1 MAVHTGHR
9 QRMKERFLRDTF
21 DSFADHEMLE
31 TLLYFSIPMRDT
43 NPTAH
48 ALLAKG
54 GTLYAVCHMAEGKMA
69 EVPYCTHRTA
79 LLLRLLCECG
89 RRVLAGAEEEKP
101 VYNTRAALKALA
113 LELASDGE
121 ETVAV
126 LFDNQY
132 HPMKVFTAWRGYYAS
147 GAFRASLIA
156 EPALLARA
164 SQVMLVSTHTNR
176 IPRPD
181 PYERATTR
189 YLADSLSFVGLHLVE
204 HFIVSGSL
212 TKGVM
217 EDTLGQGG
225 AAELREND
233 ALTGEEGDCD

>member
-54 GTLYAVCHMAEGKMA
+54 GTLYAVCHMAETKMA

-89 RRVLAGAEEEKP
+89 RRTLVTTEEVP
-101 VYNTRAALKALA
+101 GYNTRASLKALA
-113 LELASDGE
+113 REVASEEE

-126 LFDNQY
+126 LLDNQY
-132 HPMKVFTAWRGYYAS
+132 RLIKVFTAWRGYYAS

-212 TKGVM
+212 TKGVI